1 MGGIGVSSEF
11 VGQFLWKRLPARNC
25 QHWPKEKLIV
35 REVMSFVC
43 TDSCETGIY
52 TGTELE
58 KGTGKSAF
66 LEYLGF
72 QSKCTG
78 IVPV

>member
-1 MGGIGVSSEF
+1 MEELESPQNLLVNSYGSVYRHETANTG
-11 VGQFLWKRLPARNC
+11 
-25 QHWPKEKLIV
+25 KEKLIV

-78 IVPV
+78 IVPVY